1 LAAAGLPQAFGDSAD
16 SHRVQQYRSRQS
28 MNTRRLIGLCLVP
41 VLLAA
46 LDGSVTLA
54 GQSAAYWT
62 GEHSRV
68 LEGTPGFRMLLTHG
82 PAAYMAGLMLWVL
95 AFVGLILLLPSTPAL
110 AVCLMF
116 TLGHTIGAFSWI
128 NRFPHG
134 REFPVFIN
142 AITAVGLALGIRW
155 WVRSPRDDRPL
166 GAGLPNTIRWAV
178 IVMLCSV
185 PILYT
190 WPR

>member
-1 LAAAGLPQAFGDSAD
+1 
-16 SHRVQQYRSRQS
+16 

-54 GQSAAYWT
+54 GQPADYWT
-62 GEHSRV
+62 GDHSRV
-68 LEGTPGFRMLLTHG
+68 LEGTPGFRWLLTHG
-82 PAAYMAGLMLWVL
+82 PAAYIAGLMFWVL

-116 TLGHTIGAFSWI
+116 TLGHTMGAFSWI
-128 NRFPHG
+128 NRYPHG

-142 AITAVGLALGIRW
+142 AITAVGLAMGIRW
-155 WVRSPRDDRPL
+155 WARSPQDDTPL
-166 GAGLPNTIRWAV
+166 GAGLPNTIRWV
-178 IVMLCSV
+178 IIVMLCAV
-185 PILYT
+185 PILFT